1 MLVPTT
7 VLAQQHWS
15 TFTDRFAPFPTKVEL
30 LSRFRTPKEQKA
42 VVEGLR
48 QGTVDVVIGTHRLLS
63 KDVQFKRLG
72 LMIIDEE
79 HRFGVAHKER
89 MKQLRASVDA
99 LALTATPIPRTLY
112 MALSGVRDMSVIET
126 PPLDRLPI
134 ETMVRRFSK
143 AVIKEALDREL
154 ERGGQV
160 FFVHNRVQS
169 LLSMTRLI
177 QELVPDAR
185 VIMGHGQMN
194 ERELEATMVRF
205 VSGQADVLVSTA
217 IVESGLDIPTS
228 NTIIINRADRFGL
241 AQLYQLRGR
250 VGRERL
256 QGYCY
261 LLVPADGR
269 VDDQAQR
276 RLRALQELTELGS
289 GFKLALRDLEIRGA
303 GNLLGAQQHGHIAA
317 VGYDLYSKLLAEAVQ
332 ELKGDRTGVVVE
344 PVISVQVEG
353 FLPEEYVPE
362 VNQRLAFYKR
372 LAGAVSDEELADLRA
387 ELADRFGP
395 LPEPA
400 EQLID
405 IVRIRVAARTIGVER
420 VEAGEG
426 KAVITFAPSTP
437 IEPARMVG
445 AIQASRGRLRMR
457 REFTLE
463 AVIATGAWPA
473 VRDSLLGILSGFAVR

>member
-1 MLVPTT
+1 MENPRPMDRLVAGDVGYGKTEVALRAAFKAVGDGHQVAVLVPTT

-15 TFTDRFAPFPTKVEL
+15 TFTDRFAPFPAKVEL

-72 LMIIDEE
+72 LLIIDEE

-143 AVIKEALDREL
+143 AVIKEALEREL

-169 LLSMTRLI
+169 LTSMTRFI

-217 IVESGLDIPTS
+217 IVESGLDIPAS

-256 QGYCY
+256 QA
-261 LLVPADGR
+261 LLLSSGPGRWPGGRAGPAPAPG
-269 VDDQAQR
+269 
-276 RLRALQELTELGS
+276 
-289 GFKLALRDLEIRGA
+289 
-303 GNLLGAQQHGHIAA
+303 
-317 VGYDLYSKLLAEAVQ
+317 
-332 ELKGDRTGVVVE
+332 
-344 PVISVQVEG
+344 
-353 FLPEEYVPE
+353 
-362 VNQRLAFYKR
+362 
-372 LAGAVSDEELADLRA
+372 LAGADRA
-387 ELADRFGP
+387 GLGVQAG
-395 LPEPA
+395 
-400 EQLID
+400 
-405 IVRIRVAARTIGVER
+405 AARSGDPGR
-420 VEAGEG
+420 GQPAG
-426 KAVITFAPSTP
+426 S
-437 IEPARMVG
+437 PAARPHRCG
-445 AIQASRGRLRMR
+445 GLRSLQQASRRSCARIEGR
-457 REFTLE
+457 
-463 AVIATGAWPA
+463 
-473 VRDSLLGILSGFAVR
+473 